1 MMYPSIMIPSQSVV
15 LRGVMAEGL
24 SKLLLSGRVIS
35 HRLLVRLLLLWYNPI
50 LQEEDELREVLGT
63 FFTTYSAT
71 DRCCTLLHTIFV
83 KSSIQLL
90 PSGSSLFSAKK
101 FVSLMLCI

>member
-1 MMYPSIMIPSQSVV
+1 
-15 LRGVMAEGL
+15 MAEGL

-63 FFTTYSAT
+63 FFTVYSAS
-71 DRCCTLLHTIFV
+71 DRY
-83 KSSIQLL
+83 
-90 PSGSSLFSAKK
+90 A
-101 FVSLMLCI
+101 